1 MSDNQNTLPPSPQEE
16 NILNEQNQT
25 PKEKHFAKLN
35 LAKVKYNAIAYTLE
49 MGIEDSDD
57 EEDEDDDE
65 ENSEED
71 QPQVE
76 KIYTEEEMAKLR
88 HVLLTE
94 RRANLITEMEKVI
107 LGDQHQDLVKMLN
120 TSYSNHI
127 TSAVPQ
133 QIIFASAKP
142 LPEQFDHVFG
152 ITKAIQNYD
161 NWIYDYDDY
170 DAIQNMLDL
179 LAETWK
185 GILTHSN
192 EELEI
197 DVEYTRPGIEK
208 MLQNFEKLLINCE
221 EPFDLN
227 WYEITI
233 I

>member
-1 MSDNQNTLPPSPQEE
+1 MSDNQEKEILPPSPQEE
-16 NILNEQNQT
+16 TNQEEENLS

-35 LAKVKYNAIAYTLE
+35 KAKLKYNAIAYTLE
-49 MGIEDSDD
+49 MGVEDSDD
-57 EEDEDDDE
+57 EEDEE
-65 ENSEED
+65 ENEESEDD

-76 KIYTEEEMAKLR
+76 KEYTDEEMAKLR

-94 RRANLITEMEKVI
+94 RRAKLITEMEVLM
-107 LGDQHQDLVKMLN
+107 LGDQHQDLVKSFN

-127 TSAVPQ
+127 ISAVPQ
-133 QIIFASAKP
+133 QIIFASAKA

-161 NWIYDYDDY
+161 NWMYDYDEY
-170 DAIQNMLDL
+170 NALQNMLDL

-185 GILTHSN
+185 GILSHSN

-197 DVEYTRPGIEK
+197 DMEYTRPGIEK

-227 WYEITI
+227 WY
-233 I
+233 